1 MKFKQK
7 HDTVQDLL
15 NTVQTGGG
23 GGGSIDP
30 SNYYTKT
37 QCDDKFLTQS
47 AATAYQPISGM
58 SSYALK
64 TEAVPEVTSSDN
76 NKVLKSAYSS
86 STGSYDWQTINEVP
100 TVTSSDNGK
109 ILRANYF
116 NATGTSTVT
125 WENPP
130 EELPVVG
137 LNDSGKVLQAHV
149 NATTSETSVSWADVA
164 TLPSYSNALDGDML
178 VVHETNGT
186 RTLQWQNYIPATKN
200 PADIGKVLTVSYTDA
215 SVDVP
220 TLSWTTPSGGSGLPD
235 YSGVTSTGWVLMT
248 TRTGSTTTVDWAFP
262 DAPLAST
269 VTTGD
274 LGKSLVVTYDGTPG
288 MGIIE
293 WANRPVTVILDQY
306 PEQSTPEI
314 NLNLHSYMIIVTG
327 TKSDYDSNTINVCAT
342 CYANSGQIYDNE
354 YVEVT
359 YSNGVF
365 SVMPRISSDPTF
377 IPWNMAEIQTVVQLG

>member
-64 TEAVPEVTSSDN
+64 TEAVPEVTSNDN
-76 NKVLKSAYSS
+76 DKVLKSAYSGGA
-86 STGSYDWQTINEVP
+86 GSYAWQTIREVP

-109 ILRANYF
+109 ILRANYY
-116 NATGTSTVT
+116 NATNTSTVT

-137 LNDSGKVLQAHV
+137 LSDSGKILQAHV

-220 TLSWTTPSGGSGLPD
+220 TLAWTTPSGGSGFTNIALTDPND
-235 YSGVTSTGWVLMT
+235 DRLSNYITDDGVYFVCISSGIVAEGSYSGIYIQDGPGYSFTGFA
-248 TRTGSTTTVDWAFP
+248 VDTDTASAMNGAITMNGTIVNYIAFNSNNCT
-262 DAPLAST
+262 LSF
-269 VTTGD
+269 
-274 LGKSLVVTYDGTPG
+274 
-288 MGIIE
+288 
-293 WANRPVTVILDQY
+293 Y
-306 PEQSTPEI
+306 PIRLFQP
-314 NLNLHSYMIIVTG
+314 
-327 TKSDYDSNTINVCAT
+327 
-342 CYANSGQIYDNE
+342 
-354 YVEVT
+354 
-359 YSNGVF
+359 
-365 SVMPRISSDPTF
+365 
-377 IPWNMAEIQTVVQLG
+377 

>member
-15 NTVQTGGG
+15 NTVQTGEG

-64 TEAVPEVTSSDN
+64 TEAVPEVTASDN

-86 STGSYDWQTINEVP
+86 STGSYAWQTINEVP

-149 NATTSETSVSWADVA
+149 NATTSETSVAWADVA

-220 TLSWTTPSGGSGLPD
+220 TLSWTTPSGGSGFTN
-235 YSGVTSTGWVLMT
+235 VTLL
-248 TRTGSTTTVDWAFP
+248 DP
-262 DAPLAST
+262 N
-269 VTTGD
+269 
-274 LGKSLVVTYDGTPG
+274 YGT
-288 MGIIE
+288 
-293 WANRPVTVILDQY
+293 L
-306 PEQSTPEI
+306 
-314 NLNLHSYMIIVTG
+314 
-327 TKSDYDSNTINVCAT
+327 SDYIPDDGVYFVCLSCEGQNGSYAGIYIQHDITMCFTGFALDSNTQVSTDINIGGNGELSPIAISFNAT
-342 CYANSGQIYDNE
+342 LSFYPIQIFPP
-354 YVEVT
+354 V
-359 YSNGVF
+359 
-365 SVMPRISSDPTF
+365 
-377 IPWNMAEIQTVVQLG
+377 